1 VTVYHHPV
9 AGRWVAPSG
18 NGATS
23 LVRFVCLG
31 GIGAGTAAFA
41 PWRTGLPP
49 WIDIAPIRLPGRESR
64 VREPAMVDLA
74 ELLDALV
81 PVVRSLAAVPY
92 LLIGHCFGATVLFEV
107 ARRLM
112 DEAPRSWPEGLV
124 VLNQSAPPLTRTV
137 PAADPR
143 DVWERFA
150 HLVDIDERVLRNPA
164 LRDMVEPM
172 VRADFALA
180 DSYVYSPSP
189 PLPIGI
195 TVWLG
200 REDGLVTRHEA
211 MAWAARTAGTFS
223 FRAHSGAH
231 EVPTDA
237 NFLDDLGDL
246 AAEIVERRWGFRPS

>member
-1 VTVYHHPV
+1 VTT
-9 AGRWVAPSG
+9 GRWVGASG

-64 VREPAMVDLA
+64 LREPAMVDLP

-81 PVVRSLAAVPY
+81 PVVGSLAGVPY

-107 ARRLM
+107 ARRM
-112 DEAPRSWPEGLV
+112 TDADTQSRPEGLV

-143 DVWERFA
+143 DVWDRFSR
-150 HLVDIDERVLRNPA
+150 LVDVDERVLHNPA

-180 DSYVYSPSP
+180 DSYVYTPSP
-189 PLPIGI
+189 PLPIDI

-200 REDGLVTRHEA
+200 REDGLITRHEA
-211 MAWAARTAGTFS
+211 MAWAARTAGLFS
-223 FRAHSGAH
+223 FRDHSGAH
-231 EVPTDA
+231 EVPTDPD
-237 NFLDDLGDL
+237 FLRDLGNL
-246 AAEIVERRWGFRPS
+246 AAEIVERRWGFRPD